1 MQTVTRLDALT
12 SLRFFAAAM
21 IVIGHA
27 DHIFGSF
34 GLAQHLS
41 LSQGVSFFFVLSGFI
56 LTYNYQTLSTKK
68 EISRYLLARIARIW
82 PLHLATALIWIALVF
97 HFDRQT
103 YFPGITGVIKLLSN
117 MTLTQSWLPYVNW
130 AISFNGV
137 SWSISNEFYFY
148 LMLPVLVAIPKK
160 YLPVA
165 FMTSALIALGFII
178 TGQLL
183 DLKASD
189 SYEGAG
195 LQGILYFNPL
205 VRILEFVSGVCT
217 AVLFRRYSL
226 NPLVMS
232 RTSWLAVEIG
242 VIAIAVATL
251 STVGSSDFLQRLGTS
266 FNYYMQ
272 REGLWPIWCALI
284 FAFASSR
291 GPIQKLL
298 SIKPLVFL
306 GEISF
311 AIYLI
316 HATILAVAPAHM
328 TVVTLWKFGYI
339 GFWMVLIV
347 AASMLHIGIEEP
359 FRKMMLAAWDKRNS
373 SISDNFR
380 SSYTPAALSCA
391 LLMMFAG
398 VAVALRIGVQ

>member
-1 MQTVTRLDALT
+1 
-12 SLRFFAAAM
+12 M

-27 DHIFGSF
+27 DHVFGSF
-34 GLAQHLS
+34 GLAQRLS

-56 LTYNYQTLSTKK
+56 LTYNYRTLSTKK
-68 EISRYLLARIARIW
+68 EVSRYLLARIARIW

-97 HFDRQT
+97 HFDRPT
-103 YFPGITGVIKLLSN
+103 YFPGITGLIKLISN
-117 MTLTQSWLPYVNW
+117 ITLTQSWLPYVTW

-148 LMLPVLVAIPKK
+148 LMLPVLVAIPAK
-160 YLPVA
+160 YLPGA
-165 FMTSALIALGFII
+165 LMTSAIIALGFII

-226 NPLVMS
+226 NPPLMS
-232 RTSWLAVEIG
+232 GVKWLAIELGI
-242 VIAIAVATL
+242 IALAVVTL
-251 STVGSSDFLQRLGTS
+251 CTVGKSDLLQKIGPS

-298 SIKPLVFL
+298 SVKPLVFL

-311 AIYLI
+311 AVYLI
-316 HATILAVAPAHM
+316 HAIILAVAPTHM
-328 TVVTLWKFGYI
+328 TAVTLWKLGYI
-339 GFWMVLIV
+339 GFWIVVIV
-347 AASMLHIGIEEP
+347 AASLLHIGIEEP
-359 FRKMMLAAWDKRNS
+359 CRKMVLNAWDRRNS
-373 SISDNFR
+373 SIFENFR

-398 VAVALRIGVQ
+398 VAVALRMSVQ